1 MRTTSAILVASL
13 VALPAFAAY
22 GTHEHHRQAKSK
34 AEVARLNEASTA
46 LKAAATAPDKGI
58 PKHLLEKAEC
68 VGVFPGVTKGAFLVG
83 GEYGHGVFT
92 CREKDGTMGSPAFFT
107 IGGGSFGWQF
117 GGEST
122 DLILLVMNDD
132 GMKHLL
138 SDKFTLGAEATA
150 AAGPVGRT
158 TEAATD
164 VQMHAEILSWSRS
177 RGLIVGASLDGT
189 VIKPDAKETDAFYQ
203 RNVSVRDVLTGPA
216 VSSPPAA
223 KAFLKTADTYTSHS

>member
-1 MRTTSAILVASL
+1 MRTTSAILVAGL
-13 VALPAFAAY
+13 IAFPALAAY
-22 GTHEHHRQAKSK
+22 GSHERRGQPRDK
-34 AEVARLNEASTA
+34 AEIARLEEAQVA
-46 LKAAATAPDKGI
+46 LKAAADAPDRGI
-58 PKHLLEKAEC
+58 PKYLLEKAVC
-68 VGVFPGVTKGAFLVG
+68 VGVFPEVKKGAFVVG

-107 IGGGSFGWQF
+107 MGGGSLGWQF

-122 DLILLVMNDD
+122 DLVLLVMNED

-164 VQMHAEILSWSRS
+164 AQMHAEILSWSRS
-177 RGLIVGASLDGT
+177 RGLIVGASLTGT
-189 VIKPDAKETDAFYQ
+189 VIKPDKKATDAFY
-203 RNVSVRDVLTGPA
+203 RKRISVREVLSEPA
-216 VSSPPAA
+216 NSSPPAA